1 MQRDGTYR
9 WNATTPRGIGG
20 DWRPCRRRLAHRSD
34 PPVEFLQHV
43 RKREQDTIR
52 ARRSPFL
59 LPDAPSQPRAARHR
73 PGQPAH
79 ALAPTLPRR
88 QVGNKF
94 LLPHIVSLRECWPCP
109 PPSALLHRSDPS
121 RSTSVVVPQ
130 CAAYLRRSSAVVVL
144 GVRLNAAHCPGAG
157 GASSSSHLR
166 ARREIVSCRSPSQAA
181 DPKRTTSTRP
191 SAPRAGA
198 RPSRCR

>member
-1 MQRDGTYR
+1 MGSHSSR
-9 WNATTPRGIGG
+9 NRG
-20 DWRPCRRRLAHRSD
+20 RLAPM
-34 PPVEFLQHV
+34 PPPPHAQIKSARRIPPASSKE
-43 RKREQDTIR
+43 R
-52 ARRSPFL
+52 AGHHTRSPFPFSSARVF
-59 LPDAPSQPRAARHR
+59 LPNAPRQPRAARHR

-88 QVGNKF
+88 QVGKKF

-130 CAAYLRRSSAVVVL
+130 CATYLRRSSAVVVL

-166 ARREIVSCRSPSQAA
+166 ARRAIVSCRSPSQAA